1 MSVLGVKVDENP
13 FYCSYDDDC
22 WVVLAQEI
30 MASYAQSYACL
41 IPTTAMSQEE
51 YNRLDAKSYAPIRRG
66 ILNKVQNGPLGNVV
80 SMPAIYDAFEQKRRA
95 YKKSMGVIWK
105 DDNLK

>member
-13 FYCSYDDDC
+13 FYCSHDDEC
-22 WVVLAQEI
+22 WVVLAQAL
-30 MASYAQSYACL
+30 MASCAQSYAHL

-51 YNRLDAKSYAPIRRG
+51 YNRLDAKSYAPVRRH
-66 ILNKVQNGPLGNVV
+66 ILKRVENGPLGNVV
-80 SMPAIYDAFEQKRRA
+80 NMPAIYDAFERKRLA
-95 YKKSMGVIWK
+95 YKQSVGVIWK